1 MATAVIPEFTVLDR
15 MVKAR
20 QHAGLSQ
27 TELAEVLGVSLS
39 TVRRL
44 EDGSKIA
51 RAIELMGWASAT
63 GVSTSW
69 LVSGLAVTDPVS
81 ETVTREYPDQLA
93 FPLYAA
99 A

>member
-20 QHAGLSQ
+20 QYAGLSQ

-81 ETVTREYPDQLA
+81 ETVTRDKPDSNQLT
-93 FPLYAA
+93 LYAA